1 MIKKSDLNGNMLDN
15 VTFKIFAKED
25 IIIDNKLYYKK
36 DELIDKIITKDGIAF
51 SKDMVMGTYYAKEYE
66 TINGFK
72 LKNDIYE
79 FTIDKEETII
89 LDVYNEMIYGNLEI
103 IKIGEENI
111 LLDNVIFGIFAKED
125 IVINKKLY
133 YKKDE
138 LIDKIITKNGIAL
151 SKSIPIGTYYAK
163 ELKTIEG
170 YIIDETN
177 HYFEVKNEDTIIIKV
192 YNHKEESEIYE
203 IPDTG
208 VKTKKVSV
216 ISELIIIFM
225 GYVIVKYAKA

>member
-36 DELIDKIITKDGIAF
+36 DELIDTVVTKNGIAF
-51 SKDMVMGTYYAKEYE
+51 SK
-66 TINGFK
+66 N
-72 LKNDIYE
+72 
-79 FTIDKEETII
+79 
-89 LDVYNEMIYGNLEI
+89 
-103 IKIGEENI
+103 
-111 LLDNVIFGIFAKED
+111 
-125 IVINKKLY
+125 
-133 YKKDE
+133 
-138 LIDKIITKNGIAL
+138 
-151 SKSIPIGTYYAK
+151 IPIGTYYAK
-163 ELKTIEG
+163 ELKTVEG
-170 YIIDETN
+170 YVIDETN

>member
-1 MIKKSDLNGNMLDN
+1 
-15 VTFKIFAKED
+15 
-25 IIIDNKLYYKK
+25 
-36 DELIDKIITKDGIAF
+36 
-51 SKDMVMGTYYAKEYE
+51 
-66 TINGFK
+66 
-72 LKNDIYE
+72 
-79 FTIDKEETII
+79 
-89 LDVYNEMIYGNLEI
+89 MIYGNLEI
-103 IKIGEENI
+103 IKIGEEND
-111 LLDNVIFGIFAKED
+111 LLDNVIFGIYAKED

-133 YKKDE
+133 YKKDK
-138 LIDKIITKNGIAL
+138 LIDKIITKNGIAF